1 MESKGTGG
9 GFEHV
14 LLLPL
19 IRELIQFDE
28 LFFCSDGYWNH
39 QLEKVLQDH
48 RKQTGNQ
55 SYFFFFKGGS
65 GRKPPVH
72 LHCCPCRYVF
82 LNIYTSVGISLY
94 IHVFSLHFKQYM

>member
-55 SYFFFFKGGS
+55 SYFFFFKVGQVES
-65 GRKPPVH
+65 HLFICIAVH
-72 LHCCPCRYVF
+72 VDMCF
-82 LNIYTSVGISLY
+82 
-94 IHVFSLHFKQYM
+94 